1 MVVLVLGDGL
11 WGIAGTSHN
20 GAHGVHEMI
29 FGTGPRLET
38 CVELVGRGIGQRRDR
53 GNYLSPRL
61 FPTAPF
67 DPWQPVHTYLGL
79 PADDFA
85 ETFARVLE
93 A

>member
-1 MVVLVLGDGL
+1 
-11 WGIAGTSHN
+11 
-20 GAHGVHEMI
+20 MI
-29 FGTGPRLET
+29 FGTEPRLET
-38 CVELVGRGIGQRRDR
+38 CAELLERGGLERRDP

-61 FPTAPF
+61 YPTAPF
-67 DPWQPVHTYLGL
+67 DPWQPVYTYLDL